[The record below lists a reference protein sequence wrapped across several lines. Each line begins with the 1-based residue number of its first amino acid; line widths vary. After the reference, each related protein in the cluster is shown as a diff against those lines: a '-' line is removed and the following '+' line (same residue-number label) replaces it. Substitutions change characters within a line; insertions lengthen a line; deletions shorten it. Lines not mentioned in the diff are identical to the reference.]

1 VAAEY
6 GEGYAAPLNPTHTVG
21 RSLFSLTPAFVV
33 QYLLWSTLP
42 KLRDYSAGLFDIRFM
57 IGV

>member
-1 VAAEY
+1 VAADS
-6 GEGYAAPLNPTHTVG
+6 GEGDAAPLNPTHTVR

-33 QYLLWSTLP
+33 QYLRWLTIP
-42 KLRDYSAGLFDIRFM
+42 KPRDYFAGLFDIRFM